1 MNIWKKINK
10 VNEEYSKLDGIVKF
24 MFFLAILGIGLI
36 LSFIIGDSNI
46 VGMAFILTGI
56 LLIVAQI
63 KQKKKS
69 K

>member
-46 VGMAFILTGI
+46 VGMAFILIGI